1 MPNTQEVQKTNQKI
15 NDLLVDLG
23 LKQDDTIVE
32 NPLSEELLRSQIEER
47 IRSEQKRRINK
58 YSILKEFLQTKKLEG
73 CSNKTLKLYYDII
86 FRLLMKD
93 GVHPCDMN
101 TAYLRSY
108 LAMYQEERKI
118 TNSSLD
124 NMRRVFS
131 SFFSY
136 LEDEGYIIKNPV
148 NKIHRIKVERHVKK
162 PFTDEEI
169 EMLRDACRDLREIC
183 IVDFLNSSGVRVSE
197 LCSLNID
204 DINLSTR
211 EGVVFGKGNK
221 QRIIYFDAKSK
232 IHISRYLSTRIDD
245 NPALFVSKKYPFK
258 RMQKSGIEIILRE
271 IGDIAGVENV
281 HPHRFRRTLAT
292 NLINK
297 GVPIE
302 QVQQILGH
310 TKIDTT
316 LLYAVVNQENVK
328 INHSRHV

>member
-1 MPNTQEVQKTNQKI
+1 MSNTEVNIRSNQKI
-15 NDLLVDLG
+15 NDLLADLAIMRD
-23 LKQDDTIVE
+23 KSQVE
-32 NPLSEELLRSQIEER
+32 NNLSGKVLESQIAD
-47 IRSEQKRRINK
+47 ITKSDQKRVVDK
-58 YSILKEFLQTKKLEG
+58 YTILKEFLQTKKLEG
-73 CSNKTLKLYYDII
+73 CSNRTLKLYYDII
-86 FRLLMKD
+86 FKLMMSD
-93 GVHPCDMN
+93 DIHPCLMD

-108 LAMYQEERKI
+108 LANYQAERGI
-118 TNSSLD
+118 SNSSLD
-124 NMRRVFS
+124 NIRRVFS

-148 NKIHRIKVERHVKK
+148 NKIHRIKIEKHVKK
-162 PFTDEEI
+162 PFSDEDI
-169 EMLRDACRDLREIC
+169 ELLRDACRDIRELC

-204 DINLSTR
+204 DINLTTR

-232 IHISRYLSTRIDD
+232 IHLVKYLSSRIDD
-245 NPALFVSKKYPFK
+245 NPALFVSKKYPFR
-258 RMQKSGIEIILRE
+258 RMQKSGIEILLKE
-271 IGDIAGVENV
+271 IGDIANVENV

-328 INHSRHV
+328 INHTRHI